1 MKYPTLRFV
10 FDRKHIAT
18 EKKKGLVQIE
28 VTSEGK
34 RKWIGTQ
41 VKVYPNQW
49 DNRKKVIRSMESI
62 QLNAI
67 LDSMMN
73 NINEFISSLI
83 KNNQPFD
90 FEKLNYFLE
99 KSNKSVSYIDF
110 VRMRIEER
118 TDIEE
123 STRKQHRTLLKS
135 LEDFGRI
142 NYIDDL
148 TKQNI
153 ILYDDFLHNQG
164 ISQPTVYNY
173 HKRNKR
179 YIHEAMKFELIS
191 DDPYNGLTFERGKFD
206 KRKYLT
212 EQELYKM
219 ETCEINSQPIDRV
232 RDLFLF
238 QCYTGFSYSDFAK
251 FDFERDVENRNGK
264 YIIADRRKK
273 TNEDYYIVLLSPA
286 MKILKKYN
294 FKLPVISNQQYNI
307 MLKVAAQYAKI
318 NKRITTHVARHT
330 FAVFALNNGV
340 SMEVVAKMLG
350 HSNIKTTQIY
360 AKVLNR
366 EVEKGFDLLEKK
378 MS

>member
-1 MKYPTLRFV
+1 
-10 FDRKHIAT
+10 
-18 EKKKGLVQIE
+18 
-28 VTSEGK
+28 
-34 RKWIGTQ
+34 
-41 VKVYPNQW
+41 
-49 DNRKKVIRSMESI
+49 MESI

-378 MS
+378 MR

>member
-90 FEKLNYFLE
+90 FVKLNYFLE

-378 MS
+378 MR

>member
-318 NKRITTHVARHT
+318 NKRITTPVARHT

-378 MS
+378 MR

>member
-1 MKYPTLRFV
+1 M
-10 FDRKHIAT
+10 
-18 EKKKGLVQIE
+18 
-28 VTSEGK
+28 GK
-34 RKWIGTQ
+34 
-41 VKVYPNQW
+41 
-49 DNRKKVIRSMESI
+49 S
-62 QLNAI
+62 
-67 LDSMMN
+67 
-73 NINEFISSLI
+73 
-83 KNNQPFD
+83 
-90 FEKLNYFLE
+90 
-99 KSNKSVSYIDF
+99 
-110 VRMRIEER
+110 
-118 TDIEE
+118 
-123 STRKQHRTLLKS
+123 
-135 LEDFGRI
+135 
-142 NYIDDL
+142 
-148 TKQNI
+148 
-153 ILYDDFLHNQG
+153 
-164 ISQPTVYNY
+164 
-173 HKRNKR
+173 KRNKR

-378 MS
+378 MR

>member
-49 DNRKKVIRSMESI
+49 DDRKKVIRSMESI

-90 FEKLNYFLE
+90 FEKLNFFLE

-148 TKQNI
+148 TKHNI
-153 ILYDDFLHNQG
+153 ILYDDFLHKQG

-238 QCYTGFSYSDFAK
+238 QCYTGFAYSDFAK

-294 FKLPVISNQQYNI
+294 FKLPIISNQQYNI
-307 MLKVAAQYAKI
+307 MLKIAAQYAKI

-378 MS
+378 MR

>member
-378 MS
+378 MR

>member
-1 MKYPTLRFV
+1 M
-10 FDRKHIAT
+10 
-18 EKKKGLVQIE
+18 
-28 VTSEGK
+28 
-34 RKWIGTQ
+34 
-41 VKVYPNQW
+41 
-49 DNRKKVIRSMESI
+49 
-62 QLNAI
+62 
-67 LDSMMN
+67 
-73 NINEFISSLI
+73 
-83 KNNQPFD
+83 
-90 FEKLNYFLE
+90 
-99 KSNKSVSYIDF
+99 
-110 VRMRIEER
+110 
-118 TDIEE
+118 
-123 STRKQHRTLLKS
+123 
-135 LEDFGRI
+135 
-142 NYIDDL
+142 
-148 TKQNI
+148 
-153 ILYDDFLHNQG
+153 
-164 ISQPTVYNY
+164 
-173 HKRNKR
+173 
-179 YIHEAMKFELIS
+179 
-191 DDPYNGLTFERGKFD
+191 
-206 KRKYLT
+206 
-212 EQELYKM
+212 
-219 ETCEINSQPIDRV
+219 
-232 RDLFLF
+232 F

-378 MS
+378 MR

>member
-10 FDRKHIAT
+10 FDRKHIAS

-49 DNRKKVIRSMESI
+49 DDRKKVIRSMESI

-73 NINEFISSLI
+73 NINEFITSLI

-153 ILYDDFLHNQG
+153 ILYDDFLHKQG

-191 DDPYNGLTFERGKFD
+191 DDPYDGLTFERGKFD

-212 EQELYKM
+212 EQELHKM
-219 ETCEINSQPIDRV
+219 ETCEINSQSIDRI

-238 QCYTGFSYSDFAK
+238 QCYTGFAYSDFAK

-294 FKLPVISNQQYNI
+294 FKLPIISNQQYNI

-318 NKRITTHVARHT
+318 NKSITTHVARHT

-378 MS
+378 MR

>member
-62 QLNAI
+62 QLNVI

-378 MS
+378 MR

>member
-1 MKYPTLRFV
+1 MTRSGKAV
-10 FDRKHIAT
+10 RKDSST
-18 EKKKGLVQIE
+18 EKFIE
-28 VTSEGK
+28 KT
-34 RKWIGTQ
+34 
-41 VKVYPNQW
+41 
-49 DNRKKVIRSMESI
+49 
-62 QLNAI
+62 
-67 LDSMMN
+67 
-73 NINEFISSLI
+73 
-83 KNNQPFD
+83 
-90 FEKLNYFLE
+90 
-99 KSNKSVSYIDF
+99 
-110 VRMRIEER
+110 
-118 TDIEE
+118 EE

-307 MLKVAAQYAKI
+307 I
-318 NKRITTHVARHT
+318 NC
-330 FAVFALNNGV
+330 
-340 SMEVVAKMLG
+340 
-350 HSNIKTTQIY
+350 
-360 AKVLNR
+360 
-366 EVEKGFDLLEKK
+366 LLL
-378 MS
+378 

>member
-251 FDFERDVENRNGK
+251 FDYERDVENRNGK

-378 MS
+378 MR

>member
-10 FDRKHIAT
+10 FDRKHVAT

-41 VKVYPNQW
+41 VKIYRNQW
-49 DNRKKVIRSMESI
+49 DDRKKVIRSMESI

-90 FEKLNYFLE
+90 FEKLDFFLE
-99 KSNKSVSYIDF
+99 KSNKSISYIDF

-142 NYIDDL
+142 NYMDDL

-153 ILYDDFLHNQG
+153 ILYDDFLHKQG

-219 ETCEINSQPIDRV
+219 ETCKINSQPIDRV

-238 QCYTGFSYSDFAK
+238 QCYTGFAYSDFAK

-264 YIIADRRKK
+264 YIIADRRRK

-286 MKILKKYN
+286 MKLLKKYN

-307 MLKVAAQYAKI
+307 MLKVAAQYANI

-378 MS
+378 MR

>member
-366 EVEKGFDLLEKK
+366 EVEKGFDLLKKK
-378 MS
+378 MR

>member
-191 DDPYNGLTFERGKFD
+191 EDPYNGLTFERGKFD

-378 MS
+378 MR

>member
-10 FDRKHIAT
+10 FDRKHIAS

-49 DNRKKVIRSMESI
+49 DDRKKVIRSMESI
-62 QLNAI
+62 QLNAM

-73 NINEFISSLI
+73 NINEFITSLI

-153 ILYDDFLHNQG
+153 ILYDDFLHKQG

-191 DDPYNGLTFERGKFD
+191 DDPYDGLTFERGKFD

-212 EQELYKM
+212 EQELHKM
-219 ETCEINSQPIDRV
+219 ETCEINSQSIDRI

-238 QCYTGFSYSDFAK
+238 QCYTGFAYSDFAK

-294 FKLPVISNQQYNI
+294 FKLPIISNQQYNI

-318 NKRITTHVARHT
+318 NKSITTHVARHT

-378 MS
+378 MR

>member
-10 FDRKHIAT
+10 FDRKHIAS

-49 DNRKKVIRSMESI
+49 DDRKKVIRSMESI

-73 NINEFISSLI
+73 NINEFITSLI

-110 VRMRIEER
+110 IRMRIEER

-153 ILYDDFLHNQG
+153 ILYDDFLHKQG

-191 DDPYNGLTFERGKFD
+191 DDPYDGLTFERGKFD

-212 EQELYKM
+212 EQELHKM
-219 ETCEINSQPIDRV
+219 ETCEINSQSIDRI

-238 QCYTGFSYSDFAK
+238 QCYTGFAYSDFAK

-294 FKLPVISNQQYNI
+294 FKLPIISNQQYNI

-318 NKRITTHVARHT
+318 NKSITTHVARHT

-378 MS
+378 MR

>member
-49 DNRKKVIRSMESI
+49 DDRKKVIRSMESI

-153 ILYDDFLHNQG
+153 ILYDDFLHKQG

-238 QCYTGFSYSDFAK
+238 QCYTGFAYSDFAK
-251 FDFERDVENRNGK
+251 FDFERDIENRNGK

-294 FKLPVISNQQYNI
+294 FKLPIISNQQYNI
-307 MLKVAAQYAKI
+307 MLKIAAQYAKI

-378 MS
+378 MR

>member
-366 EVEKGFDLLEKK
+366 EVEKGFDWLEKK
-378 MS
+378 MR